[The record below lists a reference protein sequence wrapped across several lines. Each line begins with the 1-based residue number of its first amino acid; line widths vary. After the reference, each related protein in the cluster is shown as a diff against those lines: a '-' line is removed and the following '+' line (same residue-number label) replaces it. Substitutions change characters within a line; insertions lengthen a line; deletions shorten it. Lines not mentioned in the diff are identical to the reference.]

1 MEEYILGFKIFQFLH
16 KHKKLRQPYMCQLFT
31 CATSLVELNQMM
43 LDFFMDQLPSGR
55 VQIMYLGADAVF
67 FV

>member
-1 MEEYILGFKIFQFLH
+1 
-16 KHKKLRQPYMCQLFT
+16 MCQLFT

-55 VQIMYLGADAVF
+55 VQIMYLEADAVF
-67 FV
+67 FVKYTDTIFAGPFQ